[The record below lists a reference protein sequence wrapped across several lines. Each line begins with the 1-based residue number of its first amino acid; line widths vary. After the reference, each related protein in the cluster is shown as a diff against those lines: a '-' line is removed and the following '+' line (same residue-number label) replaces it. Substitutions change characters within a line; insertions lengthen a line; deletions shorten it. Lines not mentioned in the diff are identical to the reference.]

1 MRKSRTPEI
10 AVHFPESGH
19 RVLRAILQ
27 QYILEDGGRAA
38 PCGSSPQF
46 VEIGDA
52 SDYTGIREI
61 CKHAINAEPEEF
73 EIFLRGVAFVVAG
86 EVLLLAAEGEDVH
99 KQARRVGVRHQARR
113 LLLVDSG
120 VEPT

>member
-1 MRKSRTPEI
+1 MGSLRKT
-10 AVHFPESGH
+10 
-19 RVLRAILQ
+19 ILQ

-52 SDYTGIREI
+52 SDHTGIRKI
-61 CKHAINAEPEEF
+61 RKHAIDAEPEEF
-73 EIFLRGVAFVVAG
+73 EVFLRGVAFVVTR

-99 KQARRVGVRHQARR
+99 EQAGPVGVRHEARR
-113 LLLVDSG
+113 LLRRRFRR
-120 VEPT
+120 